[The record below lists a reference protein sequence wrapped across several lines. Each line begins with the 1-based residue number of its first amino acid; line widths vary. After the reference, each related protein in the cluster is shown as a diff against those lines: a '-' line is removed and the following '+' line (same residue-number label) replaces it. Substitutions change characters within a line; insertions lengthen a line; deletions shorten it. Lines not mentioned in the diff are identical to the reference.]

1 MLLSYGDRSRRV
13 LIVVVEKFERPKRV
27 QTLPHVLSKEEF
39 KAILQA
45 TTNIKHRTILSLIY
59 ACGLRRGEL
68 IHLGVSD
75 IQGQRKCIMVRN
87 GKGGKD
93 RMIPV
98 SDNILNMLRDY
109 YRTYKPKLWL
119 FEGQKQGAQYSPR
132 SVRAIL
138 QAAWKKAGINKP
150 VTPHWL
156 RHSYATHLMESGT
169 DTRFVQELLGHK
181 SIKTTTIYTHV
192 TQKSLEKI
200 RSPFDDL

>member
-1 MLLSYGDRSRRV
+1 MINACKLFYSKV
-13 LIVVVEKFERPKRV
+13 LGRKVVVEKFERPKRV
-27 QTLPHVLSKEEF
+27 QTLPHVLSKEEV
-39 KAILQA
+39 KAILKS

-68 IHLGVSD
+68 IHLRVSD

-119 FEGQKQGAQYSPR
+119 F
-132 SVRAIL
+132 
-138 QAAWKKAGINKP
+138 
-150 VTPHWL
+150 
-156 RHSYATHLMESGT
+156 
-169 DTRFVQELLGHK
+169 
-181 SIKTTTIYTHV
+181 
-192 TQKSLEKI
+192 
-200 RSPFDDL
+200 